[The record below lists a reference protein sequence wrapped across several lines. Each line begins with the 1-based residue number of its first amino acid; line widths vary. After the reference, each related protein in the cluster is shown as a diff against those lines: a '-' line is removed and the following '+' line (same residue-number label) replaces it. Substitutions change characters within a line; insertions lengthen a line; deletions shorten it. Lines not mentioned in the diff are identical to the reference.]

1 MSNVKALMAIVS
13 SADVW
18 VEFRTEAQGGRVSP
32 AFLGDG
38 KYSPHFRV
46 AGGEDL
52 GVAFVGSPES
62 LVQPG
67 AGCMATVSFL
77 YEPGVDYAA
86 LVEGAQFDVLEGARV
101 VATGRVVHR
110 RNIQAAA

>member
-1 MSNVKALMAIVS
+1 MKALTANHS

-18 VEFRTEAQGGRVSP
+18 VEFRTAAEGGRVSA

-38 KYSPHFRV
+38 KYRPHLRV
-46 AGGEDL
+46 AGGEYL
-52 GVAFVGSPES
+52 GVAFVGVPES

-67 AGCMATVSFL
+67 ASCMATVSFM
-77 YEPGVDYAA
+77 YEPEVDYAA

-101 VATGRVVHR
+101 VATGRVVYRKSIRGQHE
-110 RNIQAAA
+110 